1 MLYGRTL
8 GVGVGCEEPL
18 DQPTP
23 SPCVSLPREDQEQ
36 EVSFVLPNRL
46 ARLVHVGLVLLMCG
60 PIQASGQHLS
70 VIICLCF
77 IVSAITDEADANSG
91 GQQQRAG
98 SYRCCLTTAVGLG
111 YNFKLSVQS
120 LDKSHLEFAW
130 NLPEELGNNI
140 KAEQSERE

>member
-1 MLYGRTL
+1 MLQSVGWLVGLEGFLSTDSAGWGPAWVLYGRTL

-46 ARLVHVGLVLLMCG
+46 ARLVHAGLVLLMCG
-60 PIQASGQHLS
+60 PIQASGQRLS

-91 GQQQRAG
+91 GQQQHAG
-98 SYRCCLTTAVGLG
+98 SYRAV
-111 YNFKLSVQS
+111 
-120 LDKSHLEFAW
+120 
-130 NLPEELGNNI
+130 
-140 KAEQSERE
+140 